1 MQQNRT
7 IKEKGK
13 VLGFEEQPNLK
24 IVVLNVSLNL
34 FEFLVLSYLRS
45 SDEVLH
51 LGWNFV
57 GFHDTI
63 DFAGWLRRL
72 RDDAIANASHGSY
85 HTQPMMWTIKEEDK

>member
-1 MQQNRT
+1 MLVQSCV
-7 IKEKGK
+7 GK

-51 LGWNFV
+51 LG
-57 GFHDTI
+57 
-63 DFAGWLRRL
+63 
-72 RDDAIANASHGSY
+72 
-85 HTQPMMWTIKEEDK
+85 